1 MRSVNLK
8 WSHRMQ
14 RKDKEIN
21 EKAESKRKEKWGL
34 KILDFSEKET
44 RIIRTDIIYQRWNW
58 GKFSWAEQTNM

>member
-1 MRSVNLK
+1 
-8 WSHRMQ
+8 MQ

-44 RIIRTDIIYQRWNW
+44 RIIRTDIIYQR
-58 GKFSWAEQTNM
+58 